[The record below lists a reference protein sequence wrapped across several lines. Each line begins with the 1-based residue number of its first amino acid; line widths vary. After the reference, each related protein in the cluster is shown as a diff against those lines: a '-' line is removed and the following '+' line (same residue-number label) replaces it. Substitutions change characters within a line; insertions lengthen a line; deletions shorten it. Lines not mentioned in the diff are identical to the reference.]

1 MDEHTNRHTQ
11 FVRWS
16 PNKQCQT
23 HDLSPPIAAHVDLIV
38 TRSNFNHVTLCDSDV
53 WVMSLEHSHAGTN
66 LRLVRRLTGS
76 STRHHATPIVT
87 SQTLCDTSKPIK
99 CIRTVTTR
107 NAHNFTSSHADRHGG
122 VHIDDKGSRFWH
134 RLSGTRPIASCGRT
148 IDFCSRS
155 VVNSRPLALVR

>member
-38 TRSNFNHVTLCDSDV
+38 TRSNFNTLMRAPTFVLC
-53 WVMSLEHSHAGTN
+53 A
-66 LRLVRRLTGS
+66 
-76 STRHHATPIVT
+76 PIVT

-122 VHIDDKGSRFWH
+122 VHIDDKVSRFWH

>member
-53 WVMSLEHSHAGTN
+53 WEMSLEHSHAGTN
-66 LRLVRRLTGS
+66 LRLVRRLKGVANSSSRNTHCDITGKHCTLLILIS
-76 STRHHATPIVT
+76 SDTLHQSRDTLRHE
-87 SQTLCDTSKPIK
+87 QTYQVHTHSHNLQ
-99 CIRTVTTR
+99 RTQF
-107 NAHNFTSSHADRHGG
+107 H
-122 VHIDDKGSRFWH
+122 K
-134 RLSGTRPIASCGRT
+134 
-148 IDFCSRS
+148 
-155 VVNSRPLALVR
+155 